1 MAASLDTKSL
11 TNPSCIHFLFHVYSM
26 DKRPHPR
33 PIVKT
38 RRAPEPQGQP
48 PAPSR
53 HPTPREQRVSTTRR
67 ASPIAQQRQPDAI
80 PPAPSTGK
88 THSPNRLSLPL
99 GTSMDSLPQL
109 KDTRRSLPLGT
120 SMDSLPQLKDTR
132 RSRPLGTSMDSLNA
146 PNKDNPRVRT
156 FTPRNQRGEVKTASV
171 RRSNTP
177 LKSNSPSPIF
187 IEGDTVGIKPKTPL
201 KSNSPSPSIEGG
213 IKDDEV
219 RSSNTPLKSNS
230 PSPSIE
236 DGIKDDEGRR
246 YDIGKYSVKLTDKEI
261 KTLKKIKDTV
271 KFMLTDLKIRRFS
284 TNIELVKEAHM
295 MLNMCRVNIKNIL
308 ALNKDGKLRTDN
320 TVDEDGDPVSIVD
333 EVKDKLYHSIDIYDE
348 VRSKHGWFG
357 FGGTRKRKK

>member
-1 MAASLDTKSL
+1 MEKTQRL
-11 TNPSCIHFLFHVYSM
+11 M
-26 DKRPHPR
+26 
-33 PIVKT
+33 VKT
-38 RRAPEPQGQP
+38 RRVPEPQKQP

-53 HPTPREQRVSTTRR
+53 HPTPRQRGSTTRR

-80 PPAPSTGK
+80 PPVPSTGK

-109 KDTRRSLPLGT
+109 KDTRLSL
-120 SMDSLPQLKDTR
+120 
-132 RSRPLGTSMDSLNA
+132 PLGTSMDSLNA

-156 FTPRNQRGEVKTASV
+156 FTPRNQRGKFKTVSV

-219 RSSNTPLKSNS
+219 R
-230 PSPSIE
+230 
-236 DGIKDDEGRR
+236 R

-271 KFMLTDLKIRRFS
+271 KSMLTDLKIRRFS

-308 ALNKDGKLRTDN
+308 ALNKNGKLRTDN
-320 TVDEDGDPVSIVD
+320 TVDEDGVPVSIVD

-348 VRSKHGWFG
+348 VRSKHSWFG
-357 FGGTRKRKK
+357 FGGTRKKKK